1 MKSALGPTAGPIS
14 DDGWSMVG
22 FLDKEDEA
30 RPGHL
35 MGTEKWAAVYLAST
49 PEQAAL
55 MGLDLPGINTV
66 RSFCSFDVSLV
77 TTVSKG

>member
-1 MKSALGPTAGPIS
+1 
-14 DDGWSMVG
+14 MVG

-55 MGLDLPGINTV
+55 MGL
-66 RSFCSFDVSLV
+66 RSFFSFDVSLV

>member
-55 MGLDLPGINTV
+55 MGL
-66 RSFCSFDVSLV
+66 RSFFSFDVSLV